1 MDGRRAG
8 MGLNWD
14 AIGAV
19 GEILGASAV
28 VITLIYLA
36 KELNHTK
43 SSSQLSASDRLIA
56 GFDQINRLVVTD
68 SSVREVL
75 VSEGELSAADSEQLY
90 TFAVLYCNM
99 WFSAQ
104 NAYDNGQI
112 PDDLYIGAAKD
123 VTVEL
128 ERFPNLREPIEL
140 WLQRYPEV
148 SDSPILAPLRESK

>member
-1 MDGRRAG
+1 ME
-8 MGLNWD
+8 LNWD

-43 SSSQLSASDRLIA
+43 SSSQSTAADRLIA

-68 SSVREVL
+68 ASVREVL
-75 VSEGELSAADSEQLY
+75 LSEEELSAADKEQLY
-90 TFAVLYCNM
+90 TFANLYCNI

-104 NAYDNGQI
+104 NAYDSGQI
-112 PDDLYIGAAKD
+112 RDDLYIGATKD
-123 VTVEL
+123 VMIEL
-128 ERFPNLREPIEL
+128 ERFPNLREPIEV
-140 WLQRYPEV
+140 WLKRFPEI
-148 SDSPILAPLRESK
+148 SDSPIFAPLREIK